1 MIRKKLGRMTLS
13 PQEPSLFL
21 PDTGSSSELS
31 ESDTTNGNDLSS
43 RRNALNKF
51 LSVSGVEFV
60 PVSKKKFS
68 ELQQRTKIN
77 HVSKASETIAAV
89 LDVIAPGDAGALW
102 EATKESKLVERKLSI
117 DEDLDSTEELYLQ
130 ALAETYVHATGW
142 DTRRQ
147 ILSIMADLV
156 PFSRL
161 QKFIPG
167 ITYYRVKHL
176 FGRGAPV
183 VKEVSPRMR
192 VDSVQLGHF
201 LTFITSPQVV
211 QDLPFG
217 QRHLQL
223 SNGKIVEAPNV
234 IREMV
239 KERTIKQYRQFCEE
253 NNFKPFSYA
262 TMHRILTYCSA
273 SVRKSLQGLDY
284 ISAEGSSAFDDLSII
299 TEKLTNRN
307 LDPCKGQK
315 LQKAL
320 KEGKLYLKTDYKVK
334 LHTQPKSI
342 GLHIFY

>member
-1 MIRKKLGRMTLS
+1 MIRKKLRRMTLS

-43 RRNALNKF
+43 RRDALNKF

-60 PVSKKKFS
+60 SVSKKKFS

-77 HVSKASETIAAV
+77 LVSKASETIAAV

-117 DEDLDSTEELYLQ
+117 EEELDSTEELYLQ
-130 ALAETYVHATGW
+130 ALAGTYVHATGW

-147 ILSIMADLV
+147 TLSIMADLV

-161 QKFIPG
+161 QNFIPG
-167 ITYYRVKHL
+167 ITYYRVKTAIHHKHL
-176 FGRGAPV
+176 FGREAPV

-192 VDSVQLGHF
+192 VDSVQLDHF
-201 LTFITSPQVV
+201 LTFITSPHVV

-234 IREMV
+234 ICEMV
-239 KERTIKQYRQFCEE
+239 KERTIKQYR
-253 NNFKPFSYA
+253 
-262 TMHRILTYCSA
+262 
-273 SVRKSLQGLDY
+273 
-284 ISAEGSSAFDDLSII
+284 
-299 TEKLTNRN
+299 
-307 LDPCKGQK
+307 
-315 LQKAL
+315 
-320 KEGKLYLKTDYKVK
+320 
-334 LHTQPKSI
+334 
-342 GLHIFY
+342 

>member
-1 MIRKKLGRMTLS
+1 MIQKKLSRMTLS

-43 RRNALNKF
+43 RRDALNKF

-60 PVSKKKFS
+60 SVSKTKFS

-77 HVSKASETIAAV
+77 HVSKASGTIAAV
-89 LDVIAPGDAGALW
+89 LDVIAPRDAGALW

-117 DEDLDSTEELYLQ
+117 EEDLDSTEELHLQ

-147 ILSIMADLV
+147 ILSIVADLV

-167 ITYYRVKHL
+167 ITYYRVKTSIHHKHL

-183 VKEVSPRMR
+183 VKKVSPRMR
-192 VDSVQLGHF
+192 VDSVQLDHF
-201 LTFITSPQVV
+201 STFITSPHVV

-234 IREMV
+234 
-239 KERTIKQYRQFCEE
+239 KWLK
-253 NNFKPFSYA
+253 
-262 TMHRILTYCSA
+262 
-273 SVRKSLQGLDY
+273 SVLSSN
-284 ISAEGSSAFDDLSII
+284 IANSAEKITSSHSAMP
-299 TEKLTNRN
+299 
-307 LDPCKGQK
+307 PCI
-315 LQKAL
+315 A
-320 KEGKLYLKTDYKVK
+320 
-334 LHTQPKSI
+334 S
-342 GLHIFY
+342 LHIAQHL